1 MLPLSSF
8 ADRNPR
14 KFAATGSRHAVEFRD
29 RVEFVDPRLLRANK
43 YLPAWHQFI
52 SLAKR
57 SKPHV
62 VGFWLIV
69 SRCGIDRRPA
79 VRAESLH
86 TDVSTIGGLSIFRR
100 FAGQKHERSRIRD
113 NDRSQWSAAHRDVR
127 GGSRSR
133 KDDHLQLHRP
143 PPRLASNIRRSQA
156 IAGCCA
162 RAASGHAAA
171 PPRSVMSWRRR
182 ASSMGSTSEPDRS
195 AYRRL
200 RMPRKRSHTRRF

>member
-62 VGFWLIV
+62 EGFWLIA

-86 TDVSTIGGLSIFRR
+86 TDVSTIGGLSIFRG

-113 NDRSQWSAAHRDVR
+113 NDRSQWSAAHDLAVCAVAN
-127 GGSRSR
+127 G
-133 KDDHLQLHRP
+133 RP
-143 PPRLASNIRRSQA
+143 FRIGFGLERHVAAVTASINFHNRFPRLADREWMIRLDHARRAGRRS
-156 IAGCCA
+156 
-162 RAASGHAAA
+162 R
-171 PPRSVMSWRRR
+171 
-182 ASSMGSTSEPDRS
+182 
-195 AYRRL
+195 
-200 RMPRKRSHTRRF
+200 